1 MEKPGTSSSIMNNFF
16 DKTKYFYKSLLDGLY
31 AVADLLLDPRPE
43 PKPPDIETK
52 TKTSELNVQ
61 LEFAGTFSIEI
72 IFSDFCSTTS
82 TKKLLFDSFVKRRR
96 KKKNFDVVILN
107 GELID
112 SYFLMTLFVCLKG
125 RLNK

>member
-82 TKKLLFDSFVKRRR
+82 TKKCYLTALLSADV
-96 KKKNFDVVILN
+96 KKKT
-107 GELID
+107 
-112 SYFLMTLFVCLKG
+112 LMWSF
-125 RLNK
+125 